1 MTFRPWFLALALATT
16 GPLGCKTGGTETP
29 DGNGGTA
36 STEAKG
42 EDTASLLPERPFN
55 YEESTL
61 ENGMRVITL
70 SDHSTPIAAVQVWYH
85 VGSKDERPDRTGFA
99 HMFEHMMFRG
109 TQNIGPKAHF
119 EYIRKVGGDT
129 NAYTSFDNTTYIQE
143 VPSNQVEMVMWLEA
157 ERMAFLKINDGYFD
171 TERNVVAEEYRLGRE
186 QPYGT
191 APDKILKEIFKKH
204 PYRWTPIGDMDQL
217 GEASADEL
225 QKFWETYYVP
235 NNAAL
240 VVVGDV
246 KHDEIV
252 AQAEQYFGWIP
263 SYPEPPRVEVKEP
276 VQTAPLKIK
285 IKERNGPV
293 PIVAVGYRTVPTGH
307 DDEVELDML
316 GRILG
321 GGESSRL
328 YRDLV
333 TKRELAMVAM
343 SAGFSLEQDGVFAA
357 GAVLSPFGDEPDE
370 VLDAIREHIAKIAA
384 EGVTDAELTKAKN
397 GMLRDKVASQL
408 TVASKAQLLG
418 DAAVIKKDIESV
430 NDSFKEIDAVTAADL
445 QEVAKR
451 HFVADREIEIRI

>member
-1 MTFRPWFLALALATT
+1 MWLESAAMTFRPWFLALALATT
-16 GPLGCKTGGTETP
+16 GPLGCKTGGTEAP
-29 DGNGGTA
+29 DGNDGSVAAAGQ
-36 STEAKG
+36 G
-42 EDTASLLPERPFN
+42 EDTANLLPERPFN
-55 YEESTL
+55 YEVSTL

-191 APDKILKEIFKKH
+191 APDKVLKEIFKKH

-217 GEASADEL
+217 REASADEL
-225 QKFWETYYVP
+225 QEFWETYYVP

-246 KHDEIV
+246 NGACCWPAAAAACSGRGTISMI
-252 AQAEQYFGWIP
+252 IP
-263 SYPEPPRVEVKEP
+263 
-276 VQTAPLKIK
+276 
-285 IKERNGPV
+285 
-293 PIVAVGYRTVPTGH
+293 
-307 DDEVELDML
+307 D
-316 GRILG
+316 
-321 GGESSRL
+321 
-328 YRDLV
+328 
-333 TKRELAMVAM
+333 
-343 SAGFSLEQDGVFAA
+343 
-357 GAVLSPFGDEPDE
+357 
-370 VLDAIREHIAKIAA
+370 
-384 EGVTDAELTKAKN
+384 
-397 GMLRDKVASQL
+397 
-408 TVASKAQLLG
+408 
-418 DAAVIKKDIESV
+418 
-430 NDSFKEIDAVTAADL
+430 
-445 QEVAKR
+445 
-451 HFVADREIEIRI
+451 